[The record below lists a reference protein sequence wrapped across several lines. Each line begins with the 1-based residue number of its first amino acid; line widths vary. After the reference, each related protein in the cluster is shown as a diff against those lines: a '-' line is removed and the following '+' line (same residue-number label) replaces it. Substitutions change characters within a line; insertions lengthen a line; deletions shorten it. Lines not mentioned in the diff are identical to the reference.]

1 MKQIKHKIPRL
12 LPSSILD
19 RETTFLG
26 KQQLYVYVYYSAVI
40 VLALTANIIGVSG
53 PQKSINLVINS
64 VYIFVII
71 LFFIGYLYRRI
82 TLSTALFGIIIVT
95 QVSTML
101 ETINCAYTP
110 DEYHLMLIVGNMPIF
125 TLNILFSIIAY
136 LKYTPYIL
144 GIMSMGTYAVC
155 MIITGNDILSNFFG
169 IFLAIFAV
177 SCILGYR
184 LVQNIRSL
192 EKENTSLKKDEEEFF
207 DLLGQEKEQVRAYF
221 ELASGR
227 KDFDKTKALLEM
239 AGEGM
244 RHYIIE
250 NVKEYLAVRDT
261 GMLEM
266 ESLLP
271 ELSAAEREVCLLILQ
286 GKPLKDIC
294 LMLGKKESNITS
306 TRTHIRRK
314 LNLQPSDNL
323 RNVLQERAKLFST
336 QKRDTTV

>member
-1 MKQIKHKIPRL
+1 
-12 LPSSILD
+12 
-19 RETTFLG
+19 
-26 KQQLYVYVYYSAVI
+26 
-40 VLALTANIIGVSG
+40 
-53 PQKSINLVINS
+53 
-64 VYIFVII
+64 
-71 LFFIGYLYRRI
+71 
-82 TLSTALFGIIIVT
+82 
-95 QVSTML
+95 
-101 ETINCAYTP
+101 
-110 DEYHLMLIVGNMPIF
+110 
-125 TLNILFSIIAY
+125 
-136 LKYTPYIL
+136 
-144 GIMSMGTYAVC
+144 

-207 DLLGQEKEQVRAYF
+207 DLLGQKKEQVRAYF

-227 KDFDKTKALLEM
+227 KDLDKTKALLEM

-266 ESLLP
+266 ETLFP
-271 ELSAAEREVCLLILQ
+271 ELSASEREVCLLILQ
-286 GKPLKDIC
+286 GKSLNEVCAI
-294 LMLGKKESNITS
+294 LGKKEGNITS

-314 LNLQPSDNL
+314 LDMQPTDNL
-323 RNVLQERAKLFST
+323 RKVLQERVKFFST